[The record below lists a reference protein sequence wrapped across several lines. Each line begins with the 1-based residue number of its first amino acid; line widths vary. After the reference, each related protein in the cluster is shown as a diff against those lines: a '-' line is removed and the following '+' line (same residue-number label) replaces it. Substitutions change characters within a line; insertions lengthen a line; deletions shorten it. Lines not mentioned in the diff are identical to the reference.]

1 MRVSDPAYDTLK
13 RLHSLTGVIPVG
25 AFLLEHLFT
34 NSHALE
40 GAAAFDAAAAFL
52 GGLPYVTLIEAFTIW
67 LPILFHMVLGVV
79 IAVGGQANVGRHGY
93 ARNWHYA
100 LQRAT
105 GLFLVFFIVFHTWA
119 TRFND
124 AAMTAPSLYGYVRE
138 HLSHPGIFTLY
149 LLGVTSAC
157 YHFGNGLFGFAIH
170 WGLVTGE
177 RAQRRMG
184 AFGLV
189 VALALALVGI
199 NSMLGFLGRGVVPF
213 PRPHPTQATA
223 EAAAL
228 PGDRP

>member
-1 MRVSDPAYDTLK
+1 
-13 RLHSLTGVIPVG
+13 
-25 AFLLEHLFT
+25 
-34 NSHALE
+34 
-40 GAAAFDAAAAFL
+40 
-52 GGLPYVTLIEAFTIW
+52 
-67 LPILFHMVLGVV
+67 V